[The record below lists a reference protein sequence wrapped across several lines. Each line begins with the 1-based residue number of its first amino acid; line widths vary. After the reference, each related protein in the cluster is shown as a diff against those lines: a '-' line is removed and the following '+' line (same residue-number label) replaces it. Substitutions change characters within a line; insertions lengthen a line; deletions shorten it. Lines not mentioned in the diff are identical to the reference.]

1 MKAEML
7 AQLEI
12 QAAQVKEDW
21 HKAAIELGRRN
32 IVVEKLQSIMRPV

>member
-1 MKAEML
+1 ML

-12 QAAQVKEDW
+12 QAAQVCLVKEDW